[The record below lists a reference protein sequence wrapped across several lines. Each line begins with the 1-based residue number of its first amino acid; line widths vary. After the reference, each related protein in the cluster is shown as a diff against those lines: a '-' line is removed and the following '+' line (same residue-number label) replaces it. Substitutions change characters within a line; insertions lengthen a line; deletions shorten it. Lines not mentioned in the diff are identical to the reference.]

1 MFKKQLDIEN
11 KQISYVGDTN
21 TDRMTAQNANVTSV
35 GVTWG
40 FWSRDELVENKVT
53 FIIDD
58 AYELLKICK
67 IKGEDING

>member
-1 MFKKQLDIEN
+1 LFKKQLDIEN

-40 FWSRDELVENKVT
+40 F
-53 FIIDD
+53 
-58 AYELLKICK
+58 
-67 IKGEDING
+67 